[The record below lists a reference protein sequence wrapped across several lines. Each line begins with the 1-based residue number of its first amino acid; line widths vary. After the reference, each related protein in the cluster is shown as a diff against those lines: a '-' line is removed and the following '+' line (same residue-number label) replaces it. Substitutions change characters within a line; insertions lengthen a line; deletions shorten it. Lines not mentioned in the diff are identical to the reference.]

1 MEYEFQPLSRVGV
14 LIQIGL
20 ILVLAGLGG
29 YFFFLAARD
38 PSGINFL
45 LFMLIAL
52 LAFFPLPLLVYRTYA
67 LINAVY
73 ILRRDGLLIRWGLR
87 REDIPLGEIEW
98 IRPATELGF
107 HLPLPWLRWPGAIL
121 GSRRSSELGQVE
133 FMAANLRDML
143 LVATPQKVFAISP
156 AQRSEFMAVYQRM
169 NELGSLTPIE
179 AQSIYPKVLIGRVW
193 KDPIARA
200 LILTSLGIG
209 LLLFALVAFSIPGL
223 TTIPWTELGSTAPAE
238 RLLLLPILAALI
250 WFLNFV
256 FGIFLFRRGGDLRI
270 AAYMLWGSALLTGLL
285 LLGGSLLLI
294 F

>member
-1 MEYEFQPLSRVGV
+1 MENEFQPPRRIAN
-14 LIQIGL
+14 LIQVGL
-20 ILVLAGLGG
+20 FLIFAGAGA

-38 PSGINFL
+38 PSGRNFL

-52 LAFFPLPLLVYRTYA
+52 LAFSPLPLLAYRAYA
-67 LINAVY
+67 LLNGIY
-73 ILRRDGLLIRWGLR
+73 ILRRDGLMIRWGLR
-87 REDIPLGEIEW
+87 REDIPLSEIEW

-107 HLPLPWLRWPGAIL
+107 RLPLPWLRWPGAIL
-121 GSRRSSELGQVE
+121 GSRSSNELGQVE
-133 FMAANLRDML
+133 FMAANLRNML

-156 AQRSEFMAVYQRM
+156 AHRSEFMAMYQQI

-179 AQSIYPKVLIGRVW
+179 AQSIYPQVLIGRVW
-193 KDPIARA
+193 EDPIARG
-200 LILTSLGIG
+200 LVLTSLGIG
-209 LLLFALVAFSIPGL
+209 IILFALVIFSIPSR
-223 TTIPWTELGSTAPAE
+223 TTIPWIGPGSTAPAE

-250 WFLNFV
+250 WFFNFT